1 MIAYVKKT
9 RSERESL
16 ALGFEILVSCY
27 VKIKHNLVIQ
37 HCQIKRIVRE
47 PETVMFHL
55 KSSLKRRSFELGT
68 LERLAAVY
76 PG

>member
-1 MIAYVKKT
+1 MVINVAMIAYVKKN

-37 HCQIKRIVRE
+37 HCQIKKNRE
-47 PETVMFHL
+47 
-55 KSSLKRRSFELGT
+55 GT
-68 LERLAAVY
+68 RDCYV
-76 PG
+76 PFKVVVKTSII